1 MINKILE
8 RGFIALAA
16 YSYIFALISLILFVV
31 AVVANAF
38 IKNGKFDVVE
48 IRKLLFNNMIF
59 MLVFALLDYFLVKG
73 GMIWFVTHSERLHLC

>member
-38 IKNGKFDVVE
+38 FKNGKFDVAE

-59 MLVFALLDYFLVKG
+59 MLVFALLDYFLV
-73 GMIWFVTHSERLHLC
+73 

>member
-1 MINKILE
+1 MEEEKMINKILE

-48 IRKLLFNNMIF
+48 IRKLLFTNMIF
-59 MLVFALLDYFLVKG
+59 MLVFALLDYFLV
-73 GMIWFVTHSERLHLC
+73 

>member
-1 MINKILE
+1 MEEEKMINKILE

-16 YSYIFALISLILFVV
+16 YSYIFALINLILFVV

-38 IKNGKFDVVE
+38 IKNGKFDVAE

-59 MLVFALLDYFLVKG
+59 MLVFALLDYFLV
-73 GMIWFVTHSERLHLC
+73 

>member
-8 RGFIALAA
+8 LGFIALAT

-59 MLVFALLDYFLVKG
+59 MLVFALLDYFLV
-73 GMIWFVTHSERLHLC
+73 

>member
-8 RGFIALAA
+8 RGFIALAD

-31 AVVANAF
+31 AVVANVF

-59 MLVFALLDYFLVKG
+59 MLVFALLDYFLV
-73 GMIWFVTHSERLHLC
+73 

>member
-16 YSYIFALISLILFVV
+16 YSYIFSLISLILFVV

-38 IKNGKFDVVE
+38 IKNGKFDVAE

-59 MLVFALLDYFLVKG
+59 MLVFALLDYFLV
-73 GMIWFVTHSERLHLC
+73 

>member
-16 YSYIFALISLILFVV
+16 YSYVFALITLILFIV

-38 IKNGKFDVVE
+38 IKNGRFDIAE
-48 IRKLLFNNMIF
+48 IRKLLMTNMIF
-59 MLVFALLDYFLVKG
+59 MLVFALLDYFLV
-73 GMIWFVTHSERLHLC
+73 

>member
-1 MINKILE
+1 MFSHMEEEKMINKILE

-59 MLVFALLDYFLVKG
+59 MLVFALLDYFLV
-73 GMIWFVTHSERLHLC
+73 

>member
-8 RGFIALAA
+8 LGFIALAA

-31 AVVANAF
+31 AVVANVF

-59 MLVFALLDYFLVKG
+59 MLVFALLDYFLV
-73 GMIWFVTHSERLHLC
+73 

>member
-1 MINKILE
+1 MFSHMDEKKMINKILE

-38 IKNGKFDVVE
+38 IKNGKFDVAE

-59 MLVFALLDYFLVKG
+59 MLVFALLDYFLV
-73 GMIWFVTHSERLHLC
+73 

>member
-1 MINKILE
+1 MLSRMEVEEMINKILE

-16 YSYIFALISLILFVV
+16 YSYLFALISLILFVV

-38 IKNGKFDVVE
+38 IKNGKFDVAE

-59 MLVFALLDYFLVKG
+59 MLVFALLDYFLV
-73 GMIWFVTHSERLHLC
+73 

>member
-8 RGFIALAA
+8 RGFIAL
-16 YSYIFALISLILFVV
+16 ALISLILFVV

-48 IRKLLFNNMIF
+48 IRKLLFTNMIF
-59 MLVFALLDYFLVKG
+59 MLVFALLDYFLV
-73 GMIWFVTHSERLHLC
+73 

>member
-31 AVVANAF
+31 

-59 MLVFALLDYFLVKG
+59 MLVFALLDYFLVYV

>member
-38 IKNGKFDVVE
+38 IKTGNFDGVE
-48 IRKLLFNNMIF
+48 IRKLLFTNMIF
-59 MLVFALLDYFLVKG
+59 MLVFALLDYFLV
-73 GMIWFVTHSERLHLC
+73 

>member
-8 RGFIALAA
+8 CGFIALAA

-59 MLVFALLDYFLVKG
+59 MLVFALLDYFLV
-73 GMIWFVTHSERLHLC
+73 

>member
-16 YSYIFALISLILFVV
+16 YSYIFALISLILFV
-31 AVVANAF
+31 ANVF

-59 MLVFALLDYFLVKG
+59 MLVFALLDYFLV
-73 GMIWFVTHSERLHLC
+73 

>member
-8 RGFIALAA
+8 RGFIALAG
-16 YSYIFALISLILFVV
+16 YSYLFALISLILFVV

-38 IKNGKFDVVE
+38 IKNGKFDVAE

-59 MLVFALLDYFLVKG
+59 MLVFALLAYFLV
-73 GMIWFVTHSERLHLC
+73 

>member
-1 MINKILE
+1 MEEEKMINKILE

-48 IRKLLFNNMIF
+48 IRKLLFTSMIF
-59 MLVFALLDYFLVKG
+59 MLVFALLDYFLV
-73 GMIWFVTHSERLHLC
+73 

>member
-1 MINKILE
+1 MINRILE

-16 YSYIFALISLILFVV
+16 YSYIFALISLILFVF

-38 IKNGKFDVVE
+38 IKNGRFDVAE

-59 MLVFALLDYFLVKG
+59 MLVFALLDYFLV
-73 GMIWFVTHSERLHLC
+73 